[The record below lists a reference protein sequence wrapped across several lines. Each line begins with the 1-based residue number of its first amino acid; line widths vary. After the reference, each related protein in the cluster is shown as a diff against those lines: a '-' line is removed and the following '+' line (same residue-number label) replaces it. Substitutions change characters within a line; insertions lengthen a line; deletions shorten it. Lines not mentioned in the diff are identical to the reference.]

1 MTAIFSKKTTLA
13 TLTIATMAVVALQP
27 AHAQAKSKF
36 GVTVDECVHWDMD
49 EYDQNFCSDKLMQS
63 YAKIAKSTPA
73 NFDGN
78 KVLHIFKGKGGDRIV
93 VIDKTTKKVYT
104 EQGAFQTLTSPY
116 ANVKSEKK
124 QKYTFNRNSNKMCF
138 EGEYMAYREAT
149 DSESEGK
156 PLCFSFVKDAS
167 SSTPIY
173 SLEKDFF

>member
-1 MTAIFSKKTTLA
+1 
-13 TLTIATMAVVALQP
+13 MAVVALQP

-36 GVTVDECVHWDMD
+36 GVTVDECVHGDMD

-116 ANVKSEKK
+116 ANVKSEKNKSILLIAILTKCALKANIWPIEK
-124 QKYTFNRNSNKMCF
+124 QQILKAKVNRYAFLS
-138 EGEYMAYREAT
+138 
-149 DSESEGK
+149 
-156 PLCFSFVKDAS
+156 
-167 SSTPIY
+167 
-173 SLEKDFF
+173 